1 MDMYQLRNFKDFLL
15 LYNQI
20 SETCFK
26 RCANTFLTREITAN
40 EDLCISNCAQK
51 YIRANHKIMEVFM
64 EVQPIMVR
72 KRMEEISATQA
83 ALEAQA
89 QDQQVQ
95 NQQVQQNSQ

>member
-1 MDMYQLRNFKDFLL
+1 MDALQLRNFKDFLV

-26 RCANTFLTREITAN
+26 KCANTFLTREITSD

-51 YIRANHKIMEVFM
+51 YIHANHKIMEIFM

-72 KRMEEISATQA
+72 RRMEEINTTQA
-83 ALEAQA
+83 ALEAQ
-89 QDQQVQ
+89 
-95 NQQVQQNSQ
+95 NQQVEQNPQ